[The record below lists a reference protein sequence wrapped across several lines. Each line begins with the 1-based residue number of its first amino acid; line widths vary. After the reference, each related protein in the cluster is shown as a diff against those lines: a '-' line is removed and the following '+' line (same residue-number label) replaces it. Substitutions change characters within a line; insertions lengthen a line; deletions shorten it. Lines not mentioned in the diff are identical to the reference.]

1 MFDCALQAQKDDVYK
16 SPNCINTVYRL
27 RAQGL
32 K

>member
-1 MFDCALQAQKDDVYK
+1 MFDCALQAQKDVYK